1 MSEESLAP
9 PWCPSHASYYPPL
22 TRLVP
27 SVLACWRRHRRG
39 GVPAPMH
46 PPMVDLAGIAGT
58 TTGQLGLSLNKSE
71 MLLDA
76 VADLL
81 GRQVPAAC

>member
-1 MSEESLAP
+1 
-9 PWCPSHASYYPPL
+9 
-22 TRLVP
+22 
-27 SVLACWRRHRRG
+27 
-39 GVPAPMH
+39 MH